1 MVHSKTI
8 LIAVGML
15 ALTACASVSP
25 SARYVLVDVE
35 RPFGQSWNLTQDDHD
50 AFLANSWET
59 CREVVGEDSDEAL
72 EACFAYDILV
82 QRGPPEPPLPEGLET
97 GSLRAAFRGETGE
110 VVEWAHVFGG
120 YFVSP
125 PEPSLEFRDDQ
136 ARALQEEL
144 GAWRIALEQRY
155 GKPQSHGNWGL
166 WTGYDQLTENPTCSV
181 WFQKPVAIV
190 LCAARPTT
198 PDASEA
204 SLSFFRVDRL
214 PFFFRIDGLP
224 AGQDLFSVVDEAGT

>member
-120 YFVSP
+120 YFASLPERSP
-125 PEPSLEFRDDQ
+125 EVREDED
-136 ARALQEEL
+136 RALQAEL
-144 GAWRIALEQRY
+144 RAWQIVLEQRY
-155 GKPQSHGNWGL
+155 GRPLSRGSWGL
-166 WTGYDQLTENPTCSV
+166 WSGYDQSAENPSCSA
-181 WFQKPVAIV
+181 WYQEPVVIV
-190 LCAARPTT
+190 LCEARPFT

-204 SLSFFRVDRL
+204 SLSFFRIDR
-214 PFFFRIDGLP
+214 FFE
-224 AGQDLFSVVDEAGT
+224 GQDLLSDIGGAGT